1 MKNTLFT
8 NKNGRFSLQQE
19 VELPIGGLPE
29 AVPLHIEENRS
40 GLLVPDTIPNRRSQK
55 LVYHI
60 KKR

>member
-8 NKNGRFSLQQE
+8 NENGRFSLHQE
-19 VELPIGGLPE
+19 VELPSGGLPE

-40 GLLVPDTIPNRRSQK
+40 GLLMPEKIPIRRNQK